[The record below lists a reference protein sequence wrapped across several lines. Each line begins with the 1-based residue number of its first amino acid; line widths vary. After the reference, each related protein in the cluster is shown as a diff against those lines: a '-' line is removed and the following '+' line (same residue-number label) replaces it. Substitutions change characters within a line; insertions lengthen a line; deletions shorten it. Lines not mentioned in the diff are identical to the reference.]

1 VEKEVEMLEANLA
14 EIEIEKL
21 EHELETANLL
31 IAQQK
36 NEIEELEHEVE
47 MLEANLA
54 EIEDSVVEDNLD
66 YAFED
71 EFILDDEPVS
81 DGA

>member
-1 VEKEVEMLEANLA
+1 VEKLVEKTIMRN
-14 EIEIEKL
+14 EIEKL

-54 EIEDSVVEDNLD
+54 EIEDSVEGEELD

>member
-36 NEIEELEHEVE
+36 NEIEDLEHEVE

-54 EIEDSVVEDNLD
+54 E
-66 YAFED
+66 
-71 EFILDDEPVS
+71 